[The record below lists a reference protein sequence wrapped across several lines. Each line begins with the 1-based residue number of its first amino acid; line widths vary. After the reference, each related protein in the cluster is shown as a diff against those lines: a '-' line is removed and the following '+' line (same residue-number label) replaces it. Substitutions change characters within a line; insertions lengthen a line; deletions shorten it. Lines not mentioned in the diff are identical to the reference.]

1 MKFVIPTT
9 QQIPVTWQRGIKVVN
24 GMKVA
29 SLSLRDFKRDRV
41 QVGPM

>member
-9 QQIPVTWQRGIKVVN
+9 QQIPVAWQRGIKVVD

-29 SLSLRDFKRDRV
+29 GLPLRDFKRERV